1 MEEKFEELTKRV
13 ERIEK
18 QMKVILQNG
27 ETKEVSL
34 GVAIAEIWHYTAGL
48 RFFYRVT
55 QFLDSY
61 PGLKKPVRVVVYLMV
76 TSFIYSIFSVPVK
89 DLMKWIF

>member
-1 MEEKFEELTKRV
+1 MEEKLEDLTKRV

-48 RFFYRVT
+48 RFFYRIS
-55 QFLDSY
+55 QFLDYY
-61 PGLKKPVRVVVYLMV
+61 PGLKKPARAIMILMMA
-76 TSFIYSIFSVPVK
+76 SFAYSIFSVPVK
-89 DLMKWIF
+89 DLIQWIF